1 MVRQIKIEQIDDL
14 MKEAV
19 QELVQKTTLQW
30 TTLAKK
36 ATPVKT
42 GNLRNGWKTN
52 IQKFNGTI
60 INNVEYA
67 EPVIYGTALPPSWGG
82 RFRTRQNTI
91 KGSLNNVNRSEVND
105 LIESQDKILTISAGD
120 LTFVPT
126 TKDRVVISSVEFKII
141 SVTTNEQNNTPISF
155 ELVLR

>member
-30 TTLAKK
+30 TSLAKK
-36 ATPVKT
+36 ATPVVT

-52 IQKFNGTI
+52 IRKFKGSI

-67 EPVIYGTALPPSWGG
+67 EPVIYGTTSSLPRSWQG

-91 KGSLNNVNRSEVND
+91 KCFPEL
-105 LIESQDKILTISAGD
+105 QAKQLTIGYIPKE
-120 LTFVPT
+120 L
-126 TKDRVVISSVEFKII
+126 RRII
-141 SVTTNEQNNTPISF
+141 MSK
-155 ELVLR
+155 

>member
-42 GNLRNGWKTN
+42 SNLRNGWKTN

-67 EPVIYGTALPPSWGG
+67 EPVIYGTPSSLPPSWKG
-82 RFRTRQNTI
+82 RYRTRQQTI
-91 KGSLNNVNRSEVND
+91 KGFPELQAKQLTVGYIPRELKRIIRS
-105 LIESQDKILTISAGD
+105 K
-120 LTFVPT
+120 
-126 TKDRVVISSVEFKII
+126 
-141 SVTTNEQNNTPISF
+141 
-155 ELVLR
+155 